1 MRLDPDHRSSDILH
15 PVALVS
21 VSADLPL
28 AALFTDEQTRPG
40 SFELFVRRRADNALA
55 TILQLELEEPTDEVT
70 GPWTNVPHDRTLG
83 APDSLNQGEWFLGYW
98 QATEYVPWLQ
108 AGQQMAR
115 VPIVYAAHE
124 NVDTVLFHLYVHK
137 RHSQSLVK
145 ICLDLESCGSSM
157 PWSLADLTE
166 LLVESG
172 PHGLQWQVYSLLQGG
187 VTS

>member
-1 MRLDPDHRSSDILH
+1 M
-15 PVALVS
+15 
-21 VSADLPL
+21 
-28 AALFTDEQTRPG
+28 
-40 SFELFVRRRADNALA
+40 
-55 TILQLELEEPTDEVT
+55 T
-70 GPWTNVPHDRTLG
+70 GPWTNVPHDWTPG

-98 QATEYVPWLQ
+98 RATEHVPWVQ
-108 AGQQMAR
+108 AAR
-115 VPIVYAAHE
+115 VPIVYTAHE
-124 NVDTVLFHLYVHK
+124 DAAWVLGEHLWYFHLYVHK

-145 ICLDLESCGSSM
+145 ICLDLEFRGSSM